1 MTVKDLVANSI
12 NSLVR
17 TRGRSMLTMLG
28 IVMGIASVIL
38 ILSIGESAQS
48 FILSEISSFGSD
60 KVIVHTGP
68 RTQMEN
74 SSPFVE
80 WSLTVDDAR
89 RIMKEP
95 WVEAVSGQAFEGDQ
109 VSARGVTRNVS
120 IIGALPDEIVVN
132 DYRVADGVF
141 FSLAELDS
149 HARVAVLGSEIA
161 EDIFGQERAVG
172 KIVKVGDSP
181 FRVVGVLDKIGS
193 QFMMNVD
200 ELVFLP
206 ATAFADLTRNKYFD
220 YFMVKT
226 ALPLD
231 QAQRRLEELLRD
243 LHDIDNPE
251 NDPAKDDFFIMTQA
265 EAVKTINQI
274 TDALRILLIAIAA
287 ISLVV
292 GGIGI
297 MNIMFVSVTERI
309 SEIGLRKAVGAR
321 RRDVLAQFLAE
332 AVALTLGGGIL
343 GIAIGLLLAWLAI
356 NIINGYLPGWEFII
370 SWQGAALGAAVSTL
384 IGLIFGFFPARRA
397 ARLQPI
403 EAMRAE

>member
-1 MTVKDLVANSI
+1 
-12 NSLVR
+12 
-17 TRGRSMLTMLG
+17 
-28 IVMGIASVIL
+28 
-38 ILSIGESAQS
+38 
-48 FILSEISSFGSD
+48 
-60 KVIVHTGP
+60 
-68 RTQMEN
+68 MEN

-80 WSLTVDDAR
+80 WSLTLDDAR

-95 WVEAVSGQAFEGDQ
+95 WAEAVSGQAFEGNQ
-109 VSARGVTRNVS
+109 ISARGVTRNIS
-120 IIGALPDEIVVN
+120 IIGALPDEVVVN
-132 DYRVADGVF
+132 DYGLADGVF
-141 FSLAELDS
+141 FSMAELDG

-181 FRVVGVLDKIGS
+181 FRVIGVLDKIGS
-193 QFMMNVD
+193 QFMMNID

-206 ATAFADLTRNKYFD
+206 ASAFTDLTRNKYFD

-251 NDPAKDDFFIMTQA
+251 NDPAKDDYFIMTQA
-265 EAVKTINQI
+265 EAVKTIDQI
-274 TDALRILLIAIAA
+274 TGALRILLIAIAA

-332 AVALTLGGGIL
+332 AVVLTLGGGSVGIIL
-343 GIAIGLLLAWLAI
+343 GSALAWLAI
-356 NIINGYLPGWEFII
+356 NIINGYLPGWEFMI
-370 SWQGAALGAAVSTL
+370 SWRGALVGATVSTL
-384 IGLIFGFFPARRA
+384 IGLIFGYLPARRA